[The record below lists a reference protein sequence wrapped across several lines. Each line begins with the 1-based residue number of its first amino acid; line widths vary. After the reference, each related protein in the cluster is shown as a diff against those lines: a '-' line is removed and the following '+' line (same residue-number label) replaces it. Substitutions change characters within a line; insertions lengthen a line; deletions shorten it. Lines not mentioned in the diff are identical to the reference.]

1 MDQKYRDVE
10 QFLPAAPV
18 CIQNGFDIGKNTVD
32 LGFKIEFHKVA
43 IVIKC
48 EAGHPAVVAVASRDA
63 RPDTAQKEQI
73 AGFTG
78 KGIGPNGLGSL
89 VYVIR
94 HVTKILRWAGLWYLR
109 FMRYQSLPADLYKKN
124 RANFMAQMKPRSIAA
139 FFSNDIYP
147 TSADGTLP
155 FKQAS
160 DILWLTG
167 VDQEDTVLVLFPD
180 AHNANDREI
189 LFTLETNEELAIWEG
204 AKLDKAQATAATG
217 IANIQWTTAFDRT
230 FHRLMAE
237 ADALYLNDNPHSRA
251 RNIVE
256 TRTDRE
262 NAALRANYPNYEF
275 ERSAPILYGLRAIKS
290 QEEVDQMQRA
300 CDITKAGFERVLQFV
315 KPGVM
320 EYEIEAEF
328 MHEFLRRGSR
338 GFAYTPIIGSGFN
351 ACVLHYIENSAEC
364 KAGDVILMDV
374 GAEYGNYAA
383 DMTRCVPVSGKFTDR
398 QRAVYNAVLSVM
410 RGAMNLLKPGVSL
423 HDYHVQVGELMTKEL
438 LDLGL
443 ITADEVA
450 DQNPAWPAYKK
461 YFMHGTSH
469 FIGLDVHD
477 VGHWHE
483 PIQAGHVFTVE
494 PGVYIR
500 EENLGI
506 RLENDIL
513 ITEDGYVDLMTH
525 IPLEADEIEAM
536 MAG

>member
-1 MDQKYRDVE
+1 
-10 QFLPAAPV
+10 
-18 CIQNGFDIGKNTVD
+18 
-32 LGFKIEFHKVA
+32 
-43 IVIKC
+43 
-48 EAGHPAVVAVASRDA
+48 
-63 RPDTAQKEQI
+63 
-73 AGFTG
+73 
-78 KGIGPNGLGSL
+78 
-89 VYVIR
+89 
-94 HVTKILRWAGLWYLR
+94 
-109 FMRYQSLPADLYKKN
+109 MRYQSLPAELYTRN
-124 RANFMAQMKPRSIAA
+124 RANFMAEMKPRSIAV

-160 DILWLTG
+160 DMLWLTG
-167 VDQEDTVLVLFPD
+167 VDQEETVLVLFPD
-180 AHNANDREI
+180 AHNPQDREI

-204 AKLDKAQATAATG
+204 AKLDKQQATAATG
-217 IANIQWTTAFDRT
+217 IRNVQWTPAFERT

-237 ADALYLNDNPHSRA
+237 ADALYLNDNPHTRA
-251 RNIVE
+251 KNIVE

-262 NAALRANYPNYEF
+262 NAALRAKYPNYEF
-275 ERSAPILYGLRAIKS
+275 ERSAPILYGLRAVKS
-290 QEEVDQMQRA
+290 SEEIDQMQRA

-351 ACVLHYIENSAEC
+351 ACVLHYIENSDEC

-374 GAEYGNYAA
+374 GAEYGNYAS

-410 RGAMNLLKPGVSL
+410 RGAMKLLKPGVSL

-450 DQNPAWPAYKK
+450 KQNPAWPAYKK

-469 FIGLDVHD
+469 YLGVDVHD
-477 VGHWHE
+477 YGLWDGS
-483 PIQAGHVFTVE
+483 PIQEGMVFTCE
-494 PGVYIR
+494 PGIYIP
-500 EENLGI
+500 EEGLGI
-506 RLENDIL
+506 RIEDDIVV
-513 ITEDGYVDLMTH
+513 TKEGH
-525 IPLEADEIEAM
+525 INLTKAIPKEVDEIEAI
-536 MAG
+536 MAGRA